1 MRRSQS
7 WGDSAAS
14 YLPARLLPTAKQQAS
29 NGSAAAQLPS
39 LATAVMIGG
48 ILFAV
53 YIYTA
58 APCLTGSGCTGN
70 GRPFACAPGPVD
82 CPEGAFA
89 TQLVLIVHTERGHDA
104 IPYQLAV
111 DGSTDHPTDD

>member
-7 WGDSAAS
+7 WTDSA
-14 YLPARLLPTAKQQAS
+14 ARLLPTAKQQAG

-39 LATAVMIGG
+39 LATAVMVGG

-58 APCLTGSGCTGN
+58 VPCLTGSGCTGK
-70 GRPFACAPGPVD
+70 GRPFACVAARVLFA
-82 CPEGAFA
+82 EQAFA
-89 TQLVLIVHTERGHDA
+89 KMSLKNATAQSHNTTA
-104 IPYQLAV
+104 W
-111 DGSTDHPTDD
+111 